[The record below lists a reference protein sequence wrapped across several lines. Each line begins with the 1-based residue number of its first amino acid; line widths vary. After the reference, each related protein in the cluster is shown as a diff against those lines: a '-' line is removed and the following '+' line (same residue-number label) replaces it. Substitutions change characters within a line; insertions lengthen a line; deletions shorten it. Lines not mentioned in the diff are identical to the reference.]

1 MKKKII
7 SAFLGMAMAASVI
20 GCSALA
26 PGQGTDPSSDGSAA
40 GSGSSSDGEVQVG
53 IVLPTRDE
61 PRWIQDEA
69 SFTSILGDAGFS
81 SEVLFSQ
88 GSSATE
94 LTNVE
99 SLIEKGID
107 VLVICAQDATA
118 AAQAV
123 EFAHENDVT
132 VICYDRLITDTDAVD
147 YYVTFNSYD
156 VGVQQGQYLIDAY
169 AGQTNVPLYLYS
181 GATTDNNA
189 FIFFA
194 GAWSVLSDAVAN
206 GQFTVAN
213 CDAISAYAGQVLDV
227 TADHETLSNILG
239 TITTNWDFNTAK
251 SLAEANLVSN
261 DASLKGDC
269 AILAPND
276 GTARA
281 IADAF
286 SADPDVS
293 SFVITGQDCET
304 ASLGYICSGLQ
315 SMTIWK
321 NTAELAS
328 TTCDMVNDIL
338 NNGTPATST
347 TYNNGTAEVPSN
359 ETPVT
364 VITIDNINAP
374 VDAGYV
380 DAADI
385 EGYPG

>member
-7 SAFLGMAMAASVI
+7 SAILGLAMAASFA
-20 GCSALA
+20 GCAALA
-26 PGQGTDPSSDGSAA
+26 PSSPSDDTTGGGKGA
-40 GSGSSSDGEVQVG
+40 SGDLQVG

-61 PRWIQDEA
+61 PRWIQDES
-69 SFTSILGDAGFS
+69 SFTSILGSAGFS

-99 SLIEKGID
+99 SLIEKGVD

-123 EFAHENDVT
+123 EVAHNAGVK
-132 VICYDRLITDTDAVD
+132 VICYDRLITNTDAVD

-156 VGVQQGQYLIDAY
+156 VGVQQGQFLIDKY
-169 AGQTNVPLYLYS
+169 AGKTNVPLYLYS

-194 GAWSVLSDAVAN
+194 GAWSVLSQAVAN

-213 CDAISAYAGQVLDV
+213 CDAIAPYVGQTLDV
-227 TADHETLSNILG
+227 TADHEALSNILG
-239 TITTNWDFNTAK
+239 TITTNWDFNVAK
-251 SLAEANLVSN
+251 SLAEANLVAN
-261 DASLKGDC
+261 DASLKGDV

-286 SADPDVS
+286 NADNAVNA
-293 SFVITGQDCET
+293 FVVTGQDCET
-304 ASLGYICSGLQ
+304 ASLSYICSGMQ

-328 TTCDMVNDIL
+328 TTCDMVNAIL
-338 NNGTPATST
+338 SNSEPATTT
-347 TYNNGTAEVPSN
+347 TYNNGNIEVPSN

-380 DAADI
+380 NAADI
-385 EGYPG
+385 DGYPG

>member
-7 SAFLGMAMAASVI
+7 STALALTMAASLA
-20 GCSALA
+20 GCSNL
-26 PGQGTDPSSDGSAA
+26 DPATEGNANAA
-40 GSGSSSDGEVQVG
+40 GDELQVG

-69 SFTSILGDAGFS
+69 SFTSILGDAGFT

-123 EFAHENDVT
+123 EVAHAAGVQ
-132 VICYDRLITDTDAVD
+132 VICYDRLITDTEAVD
-147 YYVTFNSYD
+147 YYVTFNSFD

-169 AGQTNVPLYLYS
+169 EGQTDVPLYLYS
-181 GATTDNNA
+181 GAASDNNA

-213 CDAISAYAGQVLDV
+213 CDAIAPYIGQTLDV
-227 TADHETLSNILG
+227 TADHEALADILG

-251 SLAEANLVSN
+251 SLAEANLVSV
-261 DASLKGDC
+261 DDSAKGDV

-286 SADPDVS
+286 SADAGIT
-293 SFVITGQDCET
+293 SFVVTGQDCET

-328 TTCDMVNDIL
+328 TTCDMVNAIL
-338 NNGTPATST
+338 SGNTPSTST
-347 TYNNGTAEVPSN
+347 TYNNGVFEVPSN
-359 ETPVT
+359 ETAVT
-364 VITIDNINAP
+364 VITIDNISAP
-374 VDAGYV
+374 VEAGYV